1 MSFCFAFIFLIFSSL
16 FLPVQA
22 QVLIPGPN
30 LEYDFNQ
37 FDWQAFVTEENI
49 QKSIDFRNQGFHY
62 FGPNIN
68 TLNFLNFN
76 KMDLVR
82 LEQELSLYE
91 QEIKEG
97 LSYEEIEQA
106 KEAIR
111 LHRENISSIE
121 GTILQEGLM
130 LKVMGGSTVVSA
142 LASIEAVRELYKGD
156 QEIVFNLVE
165 KTDEKL
171 YSALGNDE
179 DYAKLILP
187 QVEQYTKKMG
197 IITQS
202 YYDSLWSSDQVELNE
217 SYINNLMRIHSSS
230 LEIYKCF
237 LKNFQNPEG
246 GEHQQKLKETIE
258 SWYGLQS
265 QLGAGALISAY
276 QNGIRTNPSK
286 VSRGLHDFQSTLPEV
301 KVKIA
306 NFYRNDFLNN
316 PAFKNSDSAY
326 VLGARV
332 DALIGLKYLDQ
343 LNEQEQELF
352 NKALEQGVIRRSG
365 TDSFIGSIRP
375 LP

>member
-1 MSFCFAFIFLIFSSL
+1 MRLFFYLIFLF
-16 FLPVQA
+16 FLPFQSQA
-22 QVLIPGPN
+22 QGFIPGLN
-30 LEYDFNQ
+30 LEYNFNE
-37 FDWQAFVTEENI
+37 FDWQVFSDRINV
-49 QKSIDFRNQGFHY
+49 QKQIEFRSETVNL
-62 FGPNIN
+62 FGYEAVITGVN
-68 TLNFLNFN
+68 LAKL
-76 KMDLVR
+76 DLVR
-82 LEQELSLYE
+82 IEQELSLYE

-197 IITQS
+197 SITQS
-202 YYDSLWSSDQVELNE
+202 YYDSLWSSDQVELDK
-217 SYINNLMRIHSSS
+217 SYINNLIGIHSSS

-246 GEHQQKLKETIE
+246 REYQQKLKETIE

-265 QLGAGALISAY
+265 QLGAEALISAY
-276 QNGIRTNPSK
+276 QKGIKTNPSA
-286 VSRGLHDFQSTLPEV
+286 VT
-301 KVKIA
+301 
-306 NFYRNDFLNN
+306 
-316 PAFKNSDSAY
+316 NS
-326 VLGARV
+326 L
-332 DALIGLKYLDQ
+332 
-343 LNEQEQELF
+343 
-352 NKALEQGVIRRSG
+352 
-365 TDSFIGSIRP
+365 
-375 LP
+375 

>member
-1 MSFCFAFIFLIFSSL
+1 MRLFFYLFFLF
-16 FLPVQA
+16 FLPFQSQA
-22 QVLIPGPN
+22 QGFIPGPSLQYN
-30 LEYDFNQ
+30 FNK
-37 FDWQAFVTEENI
+37 FDWQAFSDQENVQEQI
-49 QKSIDFRNQGFHY
+49 EFRSETVNL
-62 FGPNIN
+62 FGYEAVI
-68 TLNFLNFN
+68 TGLNLA
-76 KMDLVR
+76 KLDLVR

-91 QEIKEG
+91 QGIKED
-97 LSYEEIEQA
+97 LSYKEIEQA
-106 KEAIR
+106 KEAIS

-121 GTILQEGLM
+121 DTILKEGLM
-130 LKVMGGSTVVSA
+130 LNVTDGSTVVSA
-142 LASIEAVRELYKGD
+142 MESIEAVRELYKGD

-202 YYDSLWSSDQVELNE
+202 YYDSLWFSDQVDLNE
-217 SYINNLMRIHSSS
+217 SYINNLIGIHSSS

-246 GEHQQKLKETIE
+246 EHQQKLKKTIE
-258 SWYGLQS
+258 SWYGQQS
-265 QLGAGALISAY
+265 QWGAEALISAY
-276 QNGIRTNPSK
+276 QKGIRTNPSK

-316 PAFKNSDSAY
+316 LAFKNSDDAY

-343 LNEQEQELF
+343 LNKQEQELF